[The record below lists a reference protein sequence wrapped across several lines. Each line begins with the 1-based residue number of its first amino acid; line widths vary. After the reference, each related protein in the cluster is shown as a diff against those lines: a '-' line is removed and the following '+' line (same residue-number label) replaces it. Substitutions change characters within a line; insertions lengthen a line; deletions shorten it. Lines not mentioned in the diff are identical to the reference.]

1 MYFRILLNKNNAF
14 FYNHI
19 WIGVNIQNC
28 LNLKFKSFIEDHILH
43 SELYTLIFIFVGSS
57 QCILLKS
64 SGWLIVSANLLF
76 TPTVTIVEGLKILTE
91 CHHFVSEN
99 SSNNARGINS
109 KAQQGNRSAVIFFF
123 LIFFFY
129 KITQDYFDQ
138 TGELKTCSYLKTSWI
153 VHLPSPW

>member
-109 KAQQGNRSAVIFFF
+109 KAQQEIGLRWFFF

>member
-1 MYFRILLNKNNAF
+1 MYFRILLNKNNTF

-109 KAQQGNRSAVIFFF
+109 KAQQEIGLRWFFF
-123 LIFFFY
+123 LIFFFLQNNSRLFWSDRRA
-129 KITQDYFDQ
+129 KDLQ
-138 TGELKTCSYLKTSWI
+138 
-153 VHLPSPW
+153 LPED